1 MPGRRRAETPEERAA
16 RRRRRVQHVERTYG
30 ITEAQ
35 LVALEAYQAAQ
46 LGAGRT
52 RASNDAVPA
61 RCWGCAT
68 ATGATKALAV
78 DHNHRTGEVRMLLCG
93 PCNQLVGRFKDN
105 PVALIRLALALV
117 QPPSRE
123 AWSLPGRLPGWTS
136 QDDDLAEWVSDRL
149 GTVAPWRT

>member
-1 MPGRRRAETPEERAA
+1 MPARRRAETPEERAA
-16 RRRRRVQHVERTYG
+16 RRRRRVSHVERTYG

-35 LVALEAYQAAQ
+35 LEALEAYQADQ

-52 RASNDAVPA
+52 RARNDAVPA
-61 RCWGCAT
+61 RCWGCGI

-105 PVALIRLALALV
+105 PVALVRLGLALV
-117 QPPSRE
+117 QPPSRA
-123 AWSLPGRLPGWTS
+123 AWAAGALPGWST
-136 QDDDLAEWVSDRL
+136 DDPGLIAWLDGYRGRHDE
-149 GTVAPWRT
+149 P